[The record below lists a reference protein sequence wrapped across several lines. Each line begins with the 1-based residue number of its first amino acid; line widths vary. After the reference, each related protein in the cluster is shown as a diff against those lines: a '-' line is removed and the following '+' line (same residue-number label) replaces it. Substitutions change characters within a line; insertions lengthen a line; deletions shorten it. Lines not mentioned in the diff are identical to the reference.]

1 MSDRVTRSK
10 RKDQS
15 IACSTADTCS
25 ICLDSMSKM
34 DPFKLPCGHSFH
46 ATCIMKNVVTSNLL
60 CPLCRAPFGK
70 KQRQEEE
77 YEEEEYEEGALEEQQ
92 DIEVRFNI
100 RDSNDGY
107 DEDQVQ
113 EVADRLESKLLPTDV
128 DLLLGRFRILTDTTA
143 MSARDKIEL
152 LSEQITHVTDDEE
165 ED

>member
-1 MSDRVTRSK
+1 MSERVTRSK

-46 ATCIMKNVVTSNLL
+46 ATCIMNNVVVTSNLL
-60 CPLCRAPFGK
+60 CPLCRAQFGK
-70 KQRQEEE
+70 KQRREEE
-77 YEEEEYEEGALEEQQ
+77 YEEEEIQGEEYAERALERAL
-92 DIEVRFNI
+92 DRY
-100 RDSNDGY
+100 DDGY
-107 DEDQVQ
+107 DENQIQ

-128 DLLLGRFRILTDTTA
+128 DLLLRRFQVYTDTTL
-143 MSARDKIEL
+143 MSERDKIEL

-165 ED
+165 DD

>member
-1 MSDRVTRSK
+1 
-10 RKDQS
+10 
-15 IACSTADTCS
+15 
-25 ICLDSMSKM
+25 MSKM

-70 KQRQEEE
+70 
-77 YEEEEYEEGALEEQQ
+77 
-92 DIEVRFNI
+92 NI
-100 RDSNDGY
+100 DGY
-107 DEDQVQ
+107 DEDQIQ
-113 EVADRLESKLLPTDV
+113 EVADRLESKLLSTDV

>member
-1 MSDRVTRSK
+1 
-10 RKDQS
+10 
-15 IACSTADTCS
+15 
-25 ICLDSMSKM
+25 MSKM

-70 KQRQEEE
+70 KQRHEV
-77 YEEEEYEEGALEEQQ
+77 EEEEDEDEEGAFVVPQE
-92 DIEVRFNI
+92 DRFI
-100 RDSNDGY
+100 RDSIDGY
-107 DEDQVQ
+107 DEDQIQ

-165 ED
+165 EED